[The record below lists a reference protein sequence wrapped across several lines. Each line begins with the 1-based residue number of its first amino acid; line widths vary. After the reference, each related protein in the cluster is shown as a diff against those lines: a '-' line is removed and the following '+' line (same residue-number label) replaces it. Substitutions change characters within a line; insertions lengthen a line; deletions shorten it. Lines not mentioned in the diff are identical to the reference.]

1 MLLLGLEDVD
11 CTVLLEGFI
20 TVNFHLVADV
30 VNVEVCSESV
40 SDAVDS
46 ILDHELFLLL
56 DVLFAMILWHRS
68 SHVIAHQVHLIELL
82 HVPTSLLHLQQCE
95 RSEACSPRPVA
106 VANIGD
112 IPAHLAS
119 LPMRSWCSLLL
130 LFHELSDMGVVPDS
144 SMAVVLERF
153 LELVDESFMAYH

>member
-11 CTVLLEGFI
+11 CTVLLEAFI
-20 TVNFHLVADV
+20 TANFHLVADV
-30 VNVEVCSESV
+30 VYVEVCGEGI
-40 SDAVDS
+40 SDAVDC

-82 HVPTSLLHLQQCE
+82 HVPASLLHLQQCE
-95 RSEACSPRPVA
+95 RSEAGSSLPVA

-112 IPAHLAS
+112 IPAHLTS

-130 LFHELSDMGVVPDS
+130 FHKLSDMGVVPDS

-153 LELVDESFMAYH
+153 LELMDQ